1 MDLKLLAFG
10 IVACGIALMV
20 IFWLAMLFDAI
31 FRKFEKGSEKVI
43 WLLVTIFTF
52 IFGAV
57 AYYFFVYRNFKKI
70 NWFLRLLIYVLV
82 FLIVLFF
89 LLMVFSI

>member
-10 IVACGIALMV
+10 IVACGIALIA
-20 IFWLAMLFDAI
+20 IFWLGMLFDAI
-31 FRKFEKGSEKVI
+31 FRKFEKGSEKAI
-43 WLLVTIFTF
+43 WLLITIFTV

-70 NWFLRLLIYVLV
+70 DWFLRLLIYVLI